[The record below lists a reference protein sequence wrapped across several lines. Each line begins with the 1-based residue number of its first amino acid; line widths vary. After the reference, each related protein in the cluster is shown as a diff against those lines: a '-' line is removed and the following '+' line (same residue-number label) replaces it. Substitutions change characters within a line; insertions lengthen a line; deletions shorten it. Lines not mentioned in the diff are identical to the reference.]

1 MFYPFIETR
10 FNTLHQI
17 TLMKAVALVVSA
29 REHGN
34 CLDFA
39 DYILNRLKAAGIETE
54 LVNFY
59 SCTITP
65 CQKCAYECLQKFD
78 PEKGAN
84 SPCPIKDDVPSIW
97 DKAFESDILLIFVP
111 TYGGLPPA
119 LWVAF
124 SQRIQGIAGKPIPE
138 TQEEKVVSGVI
149 LASPHWSGT
158 AERTPSI
165 LADEI
170 RLMGRKMGGFEII
183 NNAGFETENLF
194 GKLIH
199 EEEIKRRLEFLAD
212 RTLKAAK
219 Q

>member
-1 MFYPFIETR
+1 
-10 FNTLHQI
+10 
-17 TLMKAVALVVSA
+17 MKAVALVVSA

-39 DYILNRLKAAGIETE
+39 NYTLNRLRAAGAETE

-65 CQKCAYECLQKFD
+65 CQKCSYECLQKFD
-78 PEKGAN
+78 PQKGVN
-84 SPCPIKDDVPSIW
+84 NPCPIKDDVQSIW
-97 DKAFESDILLIFVP
+97 EKAFQSDILLIFVP

-124 SQRIQGIAGKPIPE
+124 SQRIQGITTKPAPE
-138 TQEEKVVSGVI
+138 TQKEKVVSAVI
-149 LASPHWSGT
+149 LASPHWSGI

-170 RLMGRKMGGFEII
+170 RFMGRKVGGFEII

-199 EEEIKRRLEFLAD
+199 EEEIRRRLEFLAD
-212 RTLKAAK
+212 RTLKAAAIDRK
-219 Q
+219 SSE